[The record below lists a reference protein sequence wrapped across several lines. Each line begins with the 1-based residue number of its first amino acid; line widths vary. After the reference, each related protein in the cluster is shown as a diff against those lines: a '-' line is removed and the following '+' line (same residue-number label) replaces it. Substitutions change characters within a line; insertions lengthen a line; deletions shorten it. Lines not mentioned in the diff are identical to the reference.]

1 MMKKIISFA
10 ALVLLLALASCAAHP
25 ETSGMAEKPDLVPMV
40 RVEGTLYR
48 DTGNESQAENHS
60 GTRAGKITSTVGA
73 DEKPTVDDQS
83 NFGTGYEYQ
92 IAAESRFSS
101 MIVGLFLRRKATAAT
116 KFIRSR
122 TIFQFSG

>member
-1 MMKKIISFA
+1 MKKIISFA
-10 ALVLLLALASCAAHP
+10 ALVLLLTLASCAVHP
-25 ETSGMAEKPDLVPMV
+25 EASGMAEKPDLVPMV

-60 GTRAGKITSTVGA
+60 GTRAGKITSTVSA

-92 IAAESRFSS
+92 IAVEGTIEIFINDRWFIFAAEGNGSD
-101 MIVGLFLRRKATAAT
+101 
-116 KFIRSR
+116 
-122 TIFQFSG
+122 